1 MSRLRPRDGALPPAL
16 LLGIN
21 FLVCAGGLVY
31 VLYRFGVPAAALLA
45 REPEPRLL
53 VAFGV
58 AVAAA
63 YAGYALRWRIVL
75 GGVGT
80 CPSLRRLTTYR
91 AAGHSLSSLL
101 PSAKLGGEPLR
112 VSLLVRASVPASSAI
127 ASVVVDR
134 TLEMVGSAPFALCYA
149 ALLLRRGV
157 PELEGAL
164 VTVGT
169 AVGALAV
176 GVVLAVRR
184 LRKRSGL
191 VTAAARATGLDRL
204 RVVRG
209 RMDVLARAEDDASR
223 LVRQPRRLARALA
236 VGVGVNLVVLAEY
249 RLLLAAFGLPHDPL
263 AVVAAVFA
271 TGAAHSLPV
280 PAAVGALEGAEMW
293 VFGMLGYAPATGL
306 AVGLAV
312 RLRELV
318 WVVPG
323 LLYLAGRG
331 WNRAADRVGSP
342 HERRGEVAA

>member
-1 MSRLRPRDGALPPAL
+1 M
-16 LLGIN
+16 
-21 FLVCAGGLVY
+21 
-31 VLYRFGVPAAALLA
+31 
-45 REPEPRLL
+45 
-53 VAFGV
+53 
-58 AVAAA
+58 
-63 YAGYALRWRIVL
+63 
-75 GGVGT
+75 
-80 CPSLRRLTTYR
+80 
-91 AAGHSLSSLL
+91 
-101 PSAKLGGEPLR
+101 
-112 VSLLVRASVPASSAI
+112 
-127 ASVVVDR
+127 
-134 TLEMVGSAPFALCYA
+134 
-149 ALLLRRGV
+149 
-157 PELEGAL
+157 
-164 VTVGT
+164 TVGT

-280 PAAVGALEGAEMW
+280 PAAVGALEGAELW
-293 VFGMLGYAPATGL
+293 LFRMLGHPPDVGL

-312 RLRELV
+312 RLREV
-318 WVVPG
+318 AWIVPG
-323 LLYLAGRG
+323 ILYLAGRG

>member
-1 MSRLRPRDGALPPAL
+1 
-16 LLGIN
+16 
-21 FLVCAGGLVY
+21 
-31 VLYRFGVPAAALLA
+31 
-45 REPEPRLL
+45 
-53 VAFGV
+53 
-58 AVAAA
+58 
-63 YAGYALRWRIVL
+63 
-75 GGVGT
+75 
-80 CPSLRRLTTYR
+80 
-91 AAGHSLSSLL
+91 
-101 PSAKLGGEPLR
+101 
-112 VSLLVRASVPASSAI
+112 RASVPASSAI

-169 AVGALAV
+169 GVGALAV
-176 GVVLAVRR
+176 GVALAVRR

-191 VTAAARATGLDRL
+191 VTAAARATGLDWL

-280 PAAVGALEGAEMW
+280 PAAVHVHAVADAGPVVCARLEGEAGAEIGDANGT
-293 VFGMLGYAPATGL
+293 VDRRAG
-306 AVGLAV
+306 AVGVDDLDPAASRRQQCPAV
-312 RLRELV
+312 ARGVVAVGDGPRE
-318 WVVPG
+318 VV
-323 LLYLAGRG
+323 AE
-331 WNRAADRVGSP
+331 V
-342 HERRGEVAA
+342 HERLVG